1 MTRQRGGR
9 RAPYSI
15 LPRMSETP
23 ASKAYADIVLPT
35 AVRMSFTYS
44 VPPELRE
51 QIQIG
56 HRVRV
61 PFGRLLSSGYVVG
74 FQKKRPALP
83 KIRAVQKIHPPE
95 VLFPPEILSLAKWV
109 ADYYLASWGQV
120 LESILPRAVKAGVR
134 ARKGKDGAEGGSA
147 ASGEGEGEAAVGEEA
162 AQRGAALLLSPD
174 QAAVTGEV
182 LAALD
187 DGKYQTF
194 LLHGVTASG
203 KTEIYLAAVQ
213 QVVQRGGQVLFLV
226 PEIAMGTQ
234 ILARVRARFGDAVG
248 LYHSRTGDASR
259 REVWRRASDGSLR
272 VVVGA
277 RSAVFVPMPNLRL
290 IVIDEE
296 HESAYKQDE
305 TPRYHGRDTALM
317 RARAAGAVVVLGSA
331 TPSLESIHNVEL
343 GKYRR
348 LLLPERID
356 HRLPAHVTVVDMADV
371 RRTAK
376 ESEATERRQAR
387 LEPVEG
393 DEPPPSPEEQV
404 ARRLFSP
411 LLRTAIEDR
420 LARREQAILFL
431 NRRGHST
438 VVQCSDCGAAIE
450 CKHCDVVM
458 TWHKNEKVMRCHYC
472 NAQRK
477 DVTTCDACQGSRFFF
492 GGFGTQRVEETLR
505 HLYPEARVARMDQD
519 AMRKSGEHARVI
531 GRMEAGEIDLL
542 LGTQMLAKGFHFPD
556 VTLVGVLQADR
567 EMLMPDLR
575 ASERAFQILT
585 QVAGRSGRGDRPGEV
600 IFQTLM
606 PTHYVITSA
615 VKGDYDG
622 FAARE
627 MAYRQELR
635 YPPYHRMVHLLFDG
649 AQEQAVRR
657 RSEAARELIVERVLR
672 DRTPVQILG
681 PAPMPLSRLKDQY
694 RWHLTIKGKKPETL
708 GALARLVMDTK
719 APTGLSGVRVQADV
733 DPMTLM

>member
-1 MTRQRGGR
+1 
-9 RAPYSI
+9 
-15 LPRMSETP
+15 MSETP